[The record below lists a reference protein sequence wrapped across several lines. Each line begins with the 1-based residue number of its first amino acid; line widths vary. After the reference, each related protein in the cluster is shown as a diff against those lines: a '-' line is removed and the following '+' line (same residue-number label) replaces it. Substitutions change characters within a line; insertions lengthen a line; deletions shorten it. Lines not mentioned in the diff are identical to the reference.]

1 MRLERININADCV
14 FDMFGEY
21 CGDGDINNL
30 TEECND
36 IFHKLE
42 AHFVNVICS
51 GSEECSWTL
60 MNAIKY
66 RVLGDKPVTID
77 TLVKLMNKAERN
89 QDTDE
94 DYINYISVILSL
106 YENINDDKL
115 IPNCPYNISQNV
127 IYSMIN
133 RISELTTTYA
143 PYTSTIVRETISE
156 FVNTDVL
163 GIDYVIDIL
172 YDYYDT
178 SNPSDDINCAR
189 TSLAGMSF
197 IKAFV
202 YIDKLC
208 QSTIYSQMDFVKGI
222 VRL

>member
-1 MRLERININADCV
+1 MRLERININSDYV
-14 FDMFGEY
+14 FDMFSEY

-30 TEECND
+30 TEECNAA
-36 IFHKLE
+36 FQELE
-42 AHFVNVICS
+42 AHFVNDICD

-60 MNAIKY
+60 VNAIRY

-89 QDTDE
+89 RDNDE

-115 IPNCPYNISQNV
+115 IPNCPYNISQDV
-127 IYSMIN
+127 AHSMIS
-133 RISELTTTYA
+133 RMLELTTTYA

-163 GIDYVIDIL
+163 GIDYVVDIL

-189 TSLAGMSF
+189 AALAGMNF
-197 IKAFV
+197 INAFV

-208 QSTIYSQMDFVKGI
+208 QSTIYRQMDFVKGI
-222 VRL
+222 VQL

>member
-1 MRLERININADCV
+1 MILERININADYV
-14 FDMFGEY
+14 FDMFAEY
-21 CGDGDINNL
+21 CGDGDVNNL
-30 TEECND
+30 TDECND
-36 IFHKLE
+36 TFHELE
-42 AHFVNVICS
+42 AYFVDNICG
-51 GSEECSWTL
+51 GSEECAWTL

-66 RVLGDKPVTID
+66 RVLGDKPIAID

-115 IPNCPYNISQNV
+115 IPNCPYNISQDV
-127 IYSMIN
+127 AHSMIN
-133 RISELTTTYA
+133 RMLELTTTYA

-163 GIDYVIDIL
+163 DIDYVIDTL

-178 SNPSDDINCAR
+178 TNHTDDINCAR
-189 TSLAGMSF
+189 AALAGMNY

-208 QSTIYSQMDFVKGI
+208 QNTIYSQMNFIKGI
-222 VRL
+222 VQL